1 MKIEFKSE
9 FSVNIMQKPR
19 DSDLHIREGETIV
32 NQVRDGI
39 HKIIR

>member
-9 FSVNIMQKPR
+9 FSVNIIQKPG
-19 DSDLHIREGETIV
+19 DSDLRIRERETIV

-39 HKIIR
+39 YKIIR